1 MEDYSKKLTKHKKE
15 YEEKGYTIFRN
26 VIDKELLEEAN
37 KHLDFLSRRFPD
49 LRPEH
54 YHHPLIRDDAFWV
67 RLITDDRLLDIAQ
80 LFLGSN
86 IANFTA
92 HYICKPPYNGQAV
105 LWHQDGAYWNLQPME
120 AITLWLAIDYSGPE
134 NGCLKMIPGSHLL
147 PLQKLK
153 LTEEVPNMLFSKT
166 DYQVNPEESVDII
179 LEPGDVS
186 VHNPFIIHGSEANKS
201 PNRRCGLD
209 MGFIQTS
216 TKVGNKDL
224 YLYPILARGKE
235 VVGINNYRPW
245 PEYDEE
251 KTILFNGCT
260 QWNEYVRKKNK
271 FFLQNK
277 DDSDVLVVTKRM
289 IDRLKEG
296 TTSV

>member
-1 MEDYSKKLTKHKKE
+1 MTFYRQDSLIYVQN
-15 YEEKGYTIFRN
+15 I
-26 VIDKELLEEAN
+26 I
-37 KHLDFLSRRFPD
+37 
-49 LRPEH
+49 
-54 YHHPLIRDDAFWV
+54 PLIRDDAFWV

-80 LFLGSN
+80 LFLGPN

-120 AITLWLAIDYSGPE
+120 AATLWLAIDYSRPE

-166 DYQVNPEESVDII
+166 DYQVNPEEAVDII

-186 VHNPFIIHGSEANKS
+186 VHNPFIIHGSEANNS

-209 MGFIQTS
+209 MGFIKTS

-245 PEYDEE
+245 PEYDKE
-251 KTILFNGCT
+251 KTISFKGCT

-277 DDSDVLVVTKRM
+277 DDSDVLMVTQRM